1 MKLLD
6 RYVLRNFLE
15 PFLICFFGFIAIWLI
30 FDLSG
35 NLQDFIDARASL
47 KQIARFYATQV
58 PQVIVISLP
67 VGLLLALL
75 FSLSR
80 MSRSNEIISMLTAGR
95 SVPRLLL
102 PHIII
107 ALVATGICLVLN
119 YEWAPHA
126 EALKKVALEQ
136 ITHGKKRDV
145 DVIEAHVFRDR
156 QNGRTWFVRKLR
168 PQSPTLEDV
177 HITQQDE
184 QGRIITKWYAKRAIY
199 DARTRSWTLKRGQ
212 RVEFTLTGDISLID
226 QFPSD
231 FRTMNG
237 WTETPWRI
245 ASSNLEAQNLSVPE
259 LRAYLKH
266 NDDFP
271 PVQLAPY
278 HAYLFHR
285 WAFPWQC
292 FIVVLIGAPLSIVFS
307 RRGVIG
313 GVAAAMCLYA
323 LLLLSTYLFLA
334 LGKGYRVNAELSGWL
349 PNIVFVVL
357 GLALLHLRATNR
369 ELPRFLGGKS

>member
-15 PFLICFFGFIAIWLI
+15 PFLICFIGFIAIWLI

-35 NLQDFIDARASL
+35 NLQDFIDARASM
-47 KQIARFYATQV
+47 KQVLRFYATQV

-102 PHIII
+102 PHFVI
-107 ALVATGICLVLN
+107 ALLATAICLALN
-119 YEWAPHA
+119 YESAPHA

-136 ITHGKKRDV
+136 ITHGKKRDA

-168 PQSPTLEDV
+168 AHSPILEDV

-184 QGRIITKWYAKRAIY
+184 HGRIVTKWYAKRAIY
-199 DARTRSWTLKRGQ
+199 DARARNWTLKRGQ
-212 RVEFTLTGDISLID
+212 RVDFTLEGDIARTD
-226 QFPSD
+226 QFPAE
-231 FRTMNG
+231 FRTMQG
-237 WTETPWRI
+237 WSETPWRI
-245 ASSNLEAQNLSVPE
+245 ASSNPEAQNLSIPE
-259 LRAYLKH
+259 LRDYLKH
-266 NDDFP
+266 NNDFP
-271 PVQLAPY
+271 PVQLAPFQT
-278 HAYLFHR
+278 YLFHR

-292 FIVVLIGAPLSIVFS
+292 LIVVFIGAPLSIVFS

-323 LLLLSTYLFLA
+323 ALLLSTYLFLA
-334 LGKGYRVNAELSGWL
+334 LGKGYRIEAGTAAWA
-349 PNIVFVVL
+349 PNIFFVLL
-357 GLALLHLRATNR
+357 GLILLQRRAHNR
-369 ELPRFLGGKS
+369 ELPRFIAGGQ